1 MSTITIT
8 VPLTN
13 ENLAVIQKLIAPEA
27 KSADSSGKVK
37 KTAPAKEETPE
48 TKKSIPAVSKTDV
61 RAIALKLSK
70 AGRQA
75 EIKEIFGR
83 FNAEK
88 LSDIAESD
96 YAALKEAL
104 EEAAVNIDG

>member
-1 MSTITIT
+1 MNTITIT

-13 ENLAVIQKLIAPEA
+13 ENLAVIQKLVAPEA
-27 KSADSSGKVK
+27 KSADSSSKVK
-37 KTAPAKEETPE
+37 KTAPVKEETPE
-48 TKKSIPAVSKTDV
+48 TKNTAPAVSKTDV

-88 LSDIAESD
+88 LSDIPESD